1 MDVAVKYAVSCIID
15 QELEY
20 AYKKHPEFPKGFEGT
35 VIILEEL
42 GELAKECND
51 RWHTERSKRT
61 QKEGDIAMAQEA
73 AQVAVTAIR
82 FLQTAVLNGLDVDAV
97 LQAIAKKTR
106 ELHNTDT
113 DTENF

>member
-1 MDVAVKYAVSCIID
+1 
-15 QELEY
+15 
-20 AYKKHPEFPKGFEGT
+20 
-35 VIILEEL
+35 
-42 GELAKECND
+42 
-51 RWHTERSKRT
+51 
-61 QKEGDIAMAQEA
+61 MAQEA